1 MAVSPKPGAR
11 VVEAV
16 GILLL
21 LCLLSAARFV
31 VVPDRGDLL
40 LGRPISVSQYER
52 RFDGL
57 RKSLPASGV
66 VGYLGDENSYG
77 LPNYFLAQYALAP
90 LIVDHSPDHAL
101 VVGNFV
107 SSSLSSV
114 RNRPPDLIV
123 VQDFGDGV
131 CLLEKRAK

>member
-1 MAVSPKPGAR
+1 MAVPLKRAR
-11 VVEAV
+11 VVEAAV
-16 GILLL
+16 GAVLL

-31 VVPDRGDLL
+31 AVPDKVDFL
-40 LGRPISVSQYER
+40 LGRTISVSQYER

-77 LPNYFLAQYALAP
+77 LPNYFLTQYALAP
-90 LIVDHSPDHAL
+90 LIVDHSPDHAV

-114 RNRPPDLIV
+114 RNRPLDLIV